1 MAPLQSTRR
10 RAYAAIAVLALASLI
25 AACHSHDDDDGDHG
39 QPPPVAGTP
48 NPPPATTDSFV
59 TYVTQVVAT
68 ADETS
73 EPASIDGVAVTTP
86 DATEPQTVAGS

>member
-1 MAPLQSTRR
+1 MARLQSTRR

-48 NPPPATTDSFV
+48 NPPTATDSFV
-59 TYVTQVVAT
+59 TYVAQLIGT

-73 EPASIDGVAVTTP
+73 EPASTDGVAVTAP
-86 DATEPQTVAGS
+86 EATEPQPVAGS

>member
-1 MAPLQSTRR
+1 MNRLQSTRH
-10 RAYAAIAVLALASLI
+10 RAFAAIAVLALASLI
-25 AACHSHDDDDGDHG
+25 AACHSHDEDDHS
-39 QPPPVAGTP
+39 QAPPVAGTP

-68 ADETS
+68 ADESS

-86 DATEPQTVAGS
+86 DETEPQPVAGS

>member
-1 MAPLQSTRR
+1 MNRLQSTRR
-10 RAYAAIAVLALASLI
+10 RAFAAIAVLALASLI
-25 AACHSHDDDDGDHG
+25 AACHSHDDDDHG
-39 QPPPVAGTP
+39 QAPPVAGTP

-73 EPASIDGVAVTTP
+73 EPAATDGVAVTTP
-86 DATEPQTVAGS
+86 DATEPQPVAGS